1 MDFRILRLGY
11 FILHLCQQSSSVNS
25 LVISSV
31 IPYPYPDHYSA
42 PYSHPYLYSFPPFL
56 NIQVAISK
64 SLLPP
69 ISLTFLSITHPPSS
83 SPFSGH
89 SYLITNFQT
98 TSSQTI
104 TLNAI
109 TESTN
114 LKSVYGQSGLPTHV

>member
-1 MDFRILRLGY
+1 MDFRILLLGY

-42 PYSHPYLYSFPPFL
+42 PYSHPYLYFFSLSLFPPPFP

-98 TSSQTI
+98 TSSQT
-104 TLNAI
+104 
-109 TESTN
+109 
-114 LKSVYGQSGLPTHV
+114 